1 MRTGTL
7 VGIVILYMVI
17 LGLEM
22 MVTGGIDF
30 TNNVTNSA
38 GALLQPDVAA
48 SGNIATQTWAVI
60 SNIGSYVGAI
70 FGAILLWSPTVF
82 SGYMLW
88 LYWFICFPIACAM
101 IYAVIT
107 MIRGSA

>member
-7 VGIVILYMVI
+7 IGVVMLYIII

-22 MVTGGIDF
+22 MVTGGANF
-30 TNNVTNSA
+30 TNPVTTSA

-48 SGNIATQTWAVI
+48 SGNIATQTWAVV
-60 SNIGSYVGAI
+60 SNIGSYIGAI
-70 FGAILLWSPTVF
+70 FGAIMLWSPTIF

-88 LYWFICFPIACAM
+88 LYWFFCFPIACAL
-101 IYAVIT
+101 IYGVVT
-107 MIRGSA
+107 MIRGNG